1 MKRFKQCNL
10 NKKFAKQVKKLV
22 KKYGATNFRTGHGY
36 FVFSMDKHNVI
47 HFMLPNNYKVG
58 IWQDRCKIFAEHLNN
73 MDKFKPMYTE
83 YTDEYASMVDVKAF
97 VKMVAS
103 INSDEDNRE
112 LLESNKKVL
121 EFENEMYNY
130 MKNMEGVHKVDV
142 INNGY
147 DVQIN
152 ITLESEE
159 VDERPIDELIRL
171 KFRDTEFDIRWN
183 SKYDNAVYGIEYFDV

>member
-1 MKRFKQCNL
+1 MQRFKKSNL
-10 NKKFAKQVKKLV
+10 NKKFSKQVKKLV
-22 KKYGATNFRTGHGY
+22 KKYGATNFKTGHGY
-36 FVFSMDKHNVI
+36 FIFSMEKHNVI

-58 IWQDRCKIFAEHLNN
+58 IWQDRGKIFAEHLNN

-83 YTDEYASMVDVKAF
+83 YTDECASIVDVEVF
-97 VKMVAS
+97 VKTVAS
-103 INSDEDNRE
+103 RNADKDNKE
-112 LLESNKKVL
+112 LLERNKNVL
-121 EFENEMYNY
+121 KFENEMYNY

-159 VDERPIDELIRL
+159 VEHGEIDKLIL
-171 KFRDTEFDIRWN
+171 DKFEQEEFDIRWN
-183 SKYDNAVYGIEYFDV
+183 SKFDNEIYRIKYFDI